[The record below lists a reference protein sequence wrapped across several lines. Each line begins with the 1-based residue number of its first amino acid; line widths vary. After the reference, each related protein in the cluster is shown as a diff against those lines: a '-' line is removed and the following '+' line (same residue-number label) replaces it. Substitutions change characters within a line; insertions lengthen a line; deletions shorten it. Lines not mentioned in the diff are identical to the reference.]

1 MNLKDPNEPSSP
13 APDSMSSDECDPCGE
28 TEKAGAAQ
36 DGHDEITCQ
45 KLILDC
51 LLDYE
56 SGAMSEEDRRHLE
69 HHFEDCPPCGKFLTS
84 YRATGKTL
92 QMLKPCEV
100 PPALARAVVAF
111 VRSRS
116 GRG

>member
-1 MNLKDPNEPSSP
+1 MKDPVKSSK
-13 APDSMSSDECDPCGE
+13 AGSGGVSDPCG
-28 TEKAGAAQ
+28 GATRDSAE
-36 DGHDEITCQ
+36 GAHDEITCQ

-56 SGAMSEEDRRHLE
+56 SGAMPEDDRRHLE
-69 HHFEDCPPCGKFLTS
+69 RHFEACPPCGKFLTS

-92 QMLKPCEV
+92 QMLRPCEV
-100 PPALARAVVAF
+100 PAALARAVVAF

>member
-1 MNLKDPNEPSSP
+1 MKDPG
-13 APDSMSSDECDPCGE
+13 DSAVADSDGVSDPCGATKRDAAE
-28 TEKAGAAQ
+28 GA
-36 DGHDEITCQ
+36 HDEITCQ

-56 SGAMSEEDRRHLE
+56 SGAMPEDDRRHLE
-69 HHFEDCPPCGKFLTS
+69 RHLEACPPCGQFLTS

-92 QMLKPCEV
+92 QMLRPCEV
-100 PPALARAVVAF
+100 PAALARAVVAF

>member
-1 MNLKDPNEPSSP
+1 MNPKGPLETTKTGSENPG
-13 APDSMSSDECDPCGE
+13 DPCG
-28 TEKAGAAQ
+28 GASREPAK
-36 DGHDEITCQ
+36 GAHEEITCQ

-56 SGAMSEEDRRHLE
+56 SGAMPEEDRRHLE
-69 HHFEDCPPCGKFLTS
+69 RHFEACPPCGKFLTS

-92 QMLKPCEV
+92 QMLRPCEV
-100 PPALARAVVAF
+100 PAALARAVVAF

-116 GRG
+116 GR